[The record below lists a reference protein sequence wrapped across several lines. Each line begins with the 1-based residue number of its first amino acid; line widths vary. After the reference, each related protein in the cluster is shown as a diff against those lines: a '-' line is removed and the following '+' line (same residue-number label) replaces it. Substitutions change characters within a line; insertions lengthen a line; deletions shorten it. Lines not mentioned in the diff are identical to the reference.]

1 MTDGEPQ
8 PIPADRPVKNAL
20 AAGPPSDPVTAAA
33 DAPEAWTRWLPGPL
47 RSLVVRFLPR
57 GALILSVLTLG
68 YFVMGQLRNRVL
80 ATTFGLGTDLDV
92 YNLAFRIPEVA
103 LDVLVAA
110 GLTAPFVPIFSS
122 LRRNDETAANDFGRT
137 VLTAAV
143 LVIAAAMAVLAVIAP
158 AIADVVA
165 GDLDADAR
173 ALYVDLF
180 RINCLG
186 QILFAASITLGE
198 VLIAHRRFFFYALA
212 PILYTSGIVAGT
224 LIGGKALGIY
234 APAIGAV
241 GGAALHLAVRAFGTS
256 RTDFRIR
263 PKLRVRTAAFRE
275 FVRLMLPRM
284 LSYPIDPITLTYFG
298 VLALSFG
305 AGNASALAFADDY
318 RVVPVSLIAA
328 QFSLAVFPALSAAHA
343 RGDRPL
349 FRAIL
354 VRNIATIGG
363 LTLLAAVAVAVLAPI
378 GIDILLG
385 GGAFGVDDVATTAGL
400 LAAFAISIPLDSL
413 TYPLSRGLY
422 ATHNTLLQVIAS
434 VAGFATIIAVAQAL
448 APLTGILSIPLAY
461 AAGSGVKVV
470 LLAIFLV
477 ARLRRL
483 DRRPVAPAPG

>member
-1 MTDGEPQ
+1 V
-8 PIPADRPVKNAL
+8 I
-20 AAGPPSDPVTAAA
+20 AGDE
-33 DAPEAWTRWLPGPL
+33 PEAWTRWLPGPVRAL
-47 RSLVVRFLPR
+47 ALRFLPR

-68 YFVMGQLRNRVL
+68 YFIMGQLRNRVL
-80 ATTFGLGTDLDV
+80 ATSFGLGTELDV

-122 LRRNDETAANDFGRT
+122 LRRSDPVAANDFGRT

-143 LVIAAAMAVLAVIAP
+143 VVLALAMAVLALFAP

-165 GDLDADAR
+165 GDLDASAR

-180 RINCLG
+180 RINCVG

-212 PILYTSGIVAGT
+212 PILYTTGIVVGT
-224 LIGGKALGIY
+224 LIGRDALGIY

-241 GGAALHLAVRAFGTS
+241 GGAALHLGVRAWGTS

-263 PKLRVRTAAFRE
+263 PRLHIRTRAFRE

-305 AGNASALAFADDY
+305 VGNASALAFADDY

-328 QFSLAVFPALSAAHA
+328 QFSLAVFPALSAAFA
-343 RGDRPL
+343 SGDRRL
-349 FRAIL
+349 FRSIL
-354 VRNIATIGG
+354 IRNVLTIGI
-363 LTLLAAVAVAVLAPI
+363 LTLGAAVAVAVLAPI

-385 GGAFGVDDVATTAGL
+385 GGEFGAEDVATTAGL

-448 APLTGILSIPLAY
+448 APITGILSIPLAY

-483 DRRPVAPAPG
+483 EGSPVTQAPG

>member
-1 MTDGEPQ
+1 M
-8 PIPADRPVKNAL
+8 I
-20 AAGPPSDPVTAAA
+20 AGDE
-33 DAPEAWTRWLPGPL
+33 PEAWTRWLPGPVRAL
-47 RSLVVRFLPR
+47 ALRFLPR

-68 YFVMGQLRNRVL
+68 YFIMGQLRNRVL
-80 ATTFGLGTDLDV
+80 ATSFGLGTELDV

-122 LRRNDETAANDFGRT
+122 LRRSDPVAANDFGRT

-143 LVIAAAMAVLAVIAP
+143 VVLALAMAVLALFAP

-165 GDLDADAR
+165 GDLDASAR

-180 RINCLG
+180 RINCVG

-212 PILYTSGIVAGT
+212 PILYTTGIVVGT
-224 LIGGKALGIY
+224 LLGRESLGIY

-241 GGAALHLAVRAFGTS
+241 GGAALHLGVRAWGTS

-263 PKLRVRTAAFRE
+263 PRLHIRTRAFRE

-318 RVVPVSLIAA
+318 RVVPVSLVAA
-328 QFSLAVFPALSAAHA
+328 QFSLAVFPALSAAFA
-343 RGDRPL
+343 SGDRRL
-349 FRAIL
+349 FRSIL
-354 VRNIATIGG
+354 IRNVLTIGI
-363 LTLLAAVAVAVLAPI
+363 LTLGAAVAVAVLAPI

-385 GGAFGVDDVATTAGL
+385 GGEFGAEDVATTAGL

-448 APLTGILSIPLAY
+448 APITGILSIPLAY
-461 AAGSGVKVV
+461 TAGSGVKVV

-477 ARLRRL
+477 GRLRRL
-483 DRRPVAPAPG
+483 EGSPVTEAPG

>member
-1 MTDGEPQ
+1 V
-8 PIPADRPVKNAL
+8 I
-20 AAGPPSDPVTAAA
+20 AGDE
-33 DAPEAWTRWLPGPL
+33 PEAWTRWLPGPVRAL
-47 RSLVVRFLPR
+47 ALRFLPR

-68 YFVMGQLRNRVL
+68 YFIMGQLRNRVL
-80 ATTFGLGTDLDV
+80 ATSFGLGTELDV

-122 LRRNDETAANDFGRT
+122 LRRSDPVAANDFGRT

-143 LVIAAAMAVLAVIAP
+143 VVLALAMAMLALFAP

-165 GDLDADAR
+165 GDLDASAR

-180 RINCLG
+180 RINCVG

-212 PILYTSGIVAGT
+212 PILYTTGIVVGT
-224 LIGGKALGIY
+224 LIGRDALGIY

-241 GGAALHLAVRAFGTS
+241 GGAALHLGVRAWGTS

-263 PKLRVRTAAFRE
+263 PRLHIRTRAFRE

-328 QFSLAVFPALSAAHA
+328 QFSLAVFPALSAAFA
-343 RGDRPL
+343 SGDRRL
-349 FRAIL
+349 FRSIL
-354 VRNIATIGG
+354 IRNVLTIGI
-363 LTLLAAVAVAVLAPI
+363 LTLGAAVAVAVLAPI

-385 GGAFGVDDVATTAGL
+385 GGEFGAEDVATTAGL

-448 APLTGILSIPLAY
+448 APITGILSIPLAY

-477 ARLRRL
+477 GRLRRL
-483 DRRPVAPAPG
+483 EGSPVTQAPG

>member
-1 MTDGEPQ
+1 MSRSNAGPDGVSAGVARPL
-8 PIPADRPVKNAL
+8 ARPVSAVRAL
-20 AAGPPSDPVTAAA
+20 VD
-33 DAPEAWTRWLPGPL
+33 
-47 RSLVVRFLPR
+47 RFLPQ
-57 GALILSVLTLG
+57 GALILSVLTFG

-80 ATTFGLGTDLDV
+80 STTFGLGTDLDV

-122 LRRNDETAANDFGRT
+122 LRRSDREAANDFGRT

-143 LVIAAAMAVLAVIAP
+143 LVMAAAMAVLAIAAP
-158 AIADVVA
+158 LVADVV
-165 GDLDADAR
+165 DVDDRLDAASR
-173 ALYVDLF
+173 ALYVDLL

-212 PILYTSGIVAGT
+212 PILYTSGIVGGTVLAGET
-224 LIGGKALGIY
+224 LGIY

-241 GGAALHLAVRAFGTS
+241 GGAALHLGVRAFGTT

-263 PKLRVRTAAFRE
+263 PRLRVRTAAFRE

-284 LSYPIDPITLTYFG
+284 LSYPIDPITLTFFG

-318 RVVPVSLIAA
+318 RVVPVSLIGA

-343 RGDRPL
+343 SGDRGL
-349 FRAIL
+349 FRSIL
-354 VRNIATIGG
+354 ARNVVTIGG

-385 GGAFGVDDVATTAGL
+385 GGEFGADDVATTAGL

-422 ATHNTLLQVIAS
+422 ATHNTVLQVLAS
-434 VAGFATIIAVAQAL
+434 VAGFVTIVAIAQIL
-448 APLTGILSIPLAY
+448 APPAGIVSIPLAY

-470 LLAIFLV
+470 LLAIFLFD
-477 ARLRRL
+477 RLRRL
-483 DRRPVAPAPG
+483 DRGETAPTG

>member
-1 MTDGEPQ
+1 V
-8 PIPADRPVKNAL
+8 I
-20 AAGPPSDPVTAAA
+20 AGDE
-33 DAPEAWTRWLPGPL
+33 PEAWTRWLPGPVRAL
-47 RSLVVRFLPR
+47 ALRFLPR

-68 YFVMGQLRNRVL
+68 YFIMGQLRNRVL
-80 ATTFGLGTDLDV
+80 ATSFGLGTELDV

-122 LRRNDETAANDFGRT
+122 LRRSDPVAANDFGRT

-143 LVIAAAMAVLAVIAP
+143 VVLALAMAVLALFAP

-165 GDLDADAR
+165 GDLDASAR

-180 RINCLG
+180 RINCVG

-212 PILYTSGIVAGT
+212 PILYTTGIVVGT
-224 LIGGKALGIY
+224 LLGRDALGIY

-241 GGAALHLAVRAFGTS
+241 GGAALHLGVRAWGTS
-256 RTDFRIR
+256 RTDFRVRPRLHIR
-263 PKLRVRTAAFRE
+263 TRAFRE

-305 AGNASALAFADDY
+305 VGNASALAFADDY

-328 QFSLAVFPALSAAHA
+328 QFSLAVFPALSAAFA
-343 RGDRPL
+343 SGDRRL
-349 FRAIL
+349 FRSIL
-354 VRNIATIGG
+354 IRNVLTIGI
-363 LTLLAAVAVAVLAPI
+363 LTLGAAVAVAVLAPI

-385 GGAFGVDDVATTAGL
+385 GGEFGAEDVATTAGL

-434 VAGFATIIAVAQAL
+434 AAGFATIIAVAQAL
-448 APLTGILSIPLAY
+448 APITGILSIPLAY

-477 ARLRRL
+477 GRLRRL
-483 DRRPVAPAPG
+483 EGSPVTEAPG

>member
-1 MTDGEPQ
+1 M
-8 PIPADRPVKNAL
+8 I
-20 AAGPPSDPVTAAA
+20 AGDE
-33 DAPEAWTRWLPGPL
+33 PEAWTRWLPGPVRAL
-47 RSLVVRFLPR
+47 ALRFLPR

-68 YFVMGQLRNRVL
+68 YFIMGQLRNRVL
-80 ATTFGLGTDLDV
+80 ATSFGLGTELDV

-122 LRRNDETAANDFGRT
+122 LRRSDPVAANDFGRT

-143 LVIAAAMAVLAVIAP
+143 VVLALAMAMLALFAP

-165 GDLDADAR
+165 GDLDASAR

-180 RINCLG
+180 RINCVG

-212 PILYTSGIVAGT
+212 PILYTTGIVVGT
-224 LIGGKALGIY
+224 LIGRDALGIY

-241 GGAALHLAVRAFGTS
+241 GGAALHLGVRAWGTS

-263 PKLRVRTAAFRE
+263 PRLHIRTRAFRE

-328 QFSLAVFPALSAAHA
+328 QFSLAVFPALSAAFA
-343 RGDRPL
+343 SGDRRL
-349 FRAIL
+349 FRSIL
-354 VRNIATIGG
+354 IRNVLTIGI
-363 LTLLAAVAVAVLAPI
+363 LTLGAAVAVAVLAPI

-385 GGAFGVDDVATTAGL
+385 GGEFGAEDVATTAGL

-448 APLTGILSIPLAY
+448 APITGILSIPLAY

-477 ARLRRL
+477 GRLRRL
-483 DRRPVAPAPG
+483 EGSPVTQAPG

>member
-1 MTDGEPQ
+1 
-8 PIPADRPVKNAL
+8 
-20 AAGPPSDPVTAAA
+20 VTA
-33 DAPEAWTRWLPGPL
+33 L
-47 RSLVVRFLPR
+47 RRLIDRFLPQ
-57 GALILSVLTLG
+57 GALILSFLTLV
-68 YFVMGQLRNRVL
+68 YFVMGQVRNRVL

-103 LDVLVAA
+103 LDILVAA

-122 LRRNDETAANDFGRT
+122 LRRSDATEANDFGRT

-143 LVIAAAMAVLAVIAP
+143 LVIAAAMAVLAIIAP
-158 AIADVVA
+158 AIADVVG
-165 GDLDADAR
+165 GDLDPSAR
-173 ALYVDLF
+173 ALYVDLL

-212 PILYTSGIVAGT
+212 PILYTSGIVVGT
-224 LIGGKALGIY
+224 LVAGDSLGIY
-234 APAIGAV
+234 APALGAV
-241 GGAALHLAVRAFGTS
+241 GGAALHLGVRAFGTS

-263 PKLRVRTAAFRE
+263 PRLRVRTAAFRE

-343 RGDRPL
+343 NGDRSL
-349 FRAIL
+349 FRTIL
-354 VRNIATIGG
+354 VRNVATIGG
-363 LTLLAAVAVAVLAPI
+363 LTLLAAVAVVVLAPI

-385 GGAFGVDDVATTAGL
+385 GGEFGPDDVATTAGL

-413 TYPLSRGLY
+413 TYPLSRALY

-434 VAGFATIIAVAQAL
+434 IAGFVTIIAVAQVL
-448 APLTGILSIPLAY
+448 APPVGILSIPLAY
-461 AAGSGVKVV
+461 AAGSGVKVF

-477 ARLRRL
+477 DRLGRIERG
-483 DRRPVAPAPG
+483 APAPTG

>member
-1 MTDGEPQ
+1 MTSLL
-8 PIPADRPVKNAL
+8 ARPVSAVL
-20 AAGPPSDPVTAAA
+20 G
-33 DAPEAWTRWLPGPL
+33 
-47 RSLVVRFLPR
+47 LVDRFVPQ
-57 GALILSVLTLG
+57 GALVLSILTFG

-80 ATTFGLGTDLDV
+80 ATTFGLSTDLDV

-103 LDVLVAA
+103 LDILVAA

-122 LRRNDETAANDFGRT
+122 LRRSDREAANDFGRT

-143 LVIAAAMAVLAVIAP
+143 LVMAVAMAVLALAAP

-165 GDLDADAR
+165 GDLDAASR
-173 ALYVDLF
+173 ALYVDLL

-212 PILYTSGIVAGT
+212 PILYTSGIVVGT
-224 LIGGKALGIY
+224 LIGAGALGIY
-234 APAIGAV
+234 APALGAV
-241 GGAALHLAVRAFGTS
+241 GGAAVHLGIRAFGTRT

-263 PKLRVRTAAFRE
+263 PRLRVRTAAFGE

-298 VLALSFG
+298 ILALSFG

-343 RGDRPL
+343 SGDRRA
-349 FRAIL
+349 FRSIL
-354 VRNIATIGG
+354 ARNVATIGG

-378 GIDILLG
+378 GIEILLG
-385 GGAFGVDDVATTAGL
+385 GGEFGAEDVATTAGL

-422 ATHNTLLQVIAS
+422 ATHNTVLQVIAS
-434 VAGFATIIAVAQAL
+434 IAGFVTIVAVAQVL
-448 APLTGILSIPLAY
+448 APATGILSIPLAY

-470 LLAIFLV
+470 LLAIFLFD
-477 ARLRRL
+477 RLRRL
-483 DRRPVAPAPG
+483 ERGETMPTG

>member
-1 MTDGEPQ
+1 M
-8 PIPADRPVKNAL
+8 I
-20 AAGPPSDPVTAAA
+20 AGDE
-33 DAPEAWTRWLPGPL
+33 PEAWTRWLPGPVRAL
-47 RSLVVRFLPR
+47 ALRFLPR

-68 YFVMGQLRNRVL
+68 YFIMGQLRNRVL
-80 ATTFGLGTDLDV
+80 ATSFGLGTELDV

-122 LRRNDETAANDFGRT
+122 LRRSDPVAANDFGRT

-143 LVIAAAMAVLAVIAP
+143 VVLALAMAVLALFAP

-165 GDLDADAR
+165 GDLDASAR

-180 RINCLG
+180 RINSVG

-212 PILYTSGIVAGT
+212 PILYTTGIVVGT
-224 LIGGKALGIY
+224 LLGRESLGIY

-241 GGAALHLAVRAFGTS
+241 GGAALHLGVRAWGTS

-263 PKLRVRTAAFRE
+263 PRLHIRTRAFRE

-318 RVVPVSLIAA
+318 RVVPVSLVAA
-328 QFSLAVFPALSAAHA
+328 QFSLAVFPALSAAFA
-343 RGDRPL
+343 SGDRRL
-349 FRAIL
+349 FRSIL
-354 VRNIATIGG
+354 IRNVLTIGI
-363 LTLLAAVAVAVLAPI
+363 LTLGAAVAVAVLAPI

-385 GGAFGVDDVATTAGL
+385 GGEFGAEDVATTAGL

-448 APLTGILSIPLAY
+448 APITGILSIPLAY

-477 ARLRRL
+477 GRLRRL
-483 DRRPVAPAPG
+483 EGSPVTEAPG

>member
-1 MTDGEPQ
+1 M
-8 PIPADRPVKNAL
+8 I
-20 AAGPPSDPVTAAA
+20 AGDE
-33 DAPEAWTRWLPGPL
+33 PEAWTRWLPGPVRAL
-47 RSLVVRFLPR
+47 ALRFLPR

-68 YFVMGQLRNRVL
+68 YFIMGQLRNRVL
-80 ATTFGLGTDLDV
+80 ATSFGLGTELDV

-122 LRRNDETAANDFGRT
+122 LRRSDPVAANDFGRT

-143 LVIAAAMAVLAVIAP
+143 VVLALAMALLALFAP

-165 GDLDADAR
+165 ADLDSSAR

-180 RINCLG
+180 RINCVG

-212 PILYTSGIVAGT
+212 PILYTTGIVVGT
-224 LIGGKALGIY
+224 LLGRDALGIY

-241 GGAALHLAVRAFGTS
+241 GGAALHLGVRAWGTS

-263 PKLRVRTAAFRE
+263 PRLHVRTRAFRE

-328 QFSLAVFPALSAAHA
+328 QFSLAVFPALSAAFA
-343 RGDRPL
+343 SGDRRL
-349 FRAIL
+349 FRSIL
-354 VRNIATIGG
+354 IRNVLTIGI
-363 LTLLAAVAVAVLAPI
+363 LTLGAAVAVAVLAPI

-385 GGAFGVDDVATTAGL
+385 GGEFGAEDVATTAGL

-434 VAGFATIIAVAQAL
+434 VAGFATIIAIAQTL
-448 APLTGILSIPLAY
+448 APITGILSIPLAY

-477 ARLRRL
+477 GRLRRL
-483 DRRPVAPAPG
+483 EGSPVTGAPG

>member
-1 MTDGEPQ
+1 M
-8 PIPADRPVKNAL
+8 I
-20 AAGPPSDPVTAAA
+20 AGDE
-33 DAPEAWTRWLPGPL
+33 PEAWTRWLPGPVRAL
-47 RSLVVRFLPR
+47 ALRFLPR

-68 YFVMGQLRNRVL
+68 YFIMGQLRNRVL
-80 ATTFGLGTDLDV
+80 ATSFGLGTELDV

-122 LRRNDETAANDFGRT
+122 LRRSDAVAANDFGRT

-143 LVIAAAMAVLAVIAP
+143 VVLALAMAMLALFAP

-165 GDLDADAR
+165 GDLDASAR

-180 RINCLG
+180 RINCVG

-212 PILYTSGIVAGT
+212 PILYTTGIVVGT
-224 LIGGKALGIY
+224 LIGRDALGIY

-241 GGAALHLAVRAFGTS
+241 GGAALHLGVRAWGTS

-263 PKLRVRTAAFRE
+263 PRLHIRTRAFRE

-328 QFSLAVFPALSAAHA
+328 QFSLAVFPALSAAFA
-343 RGDRPL
+343 SGDRRL
-349 FRAIL
+349 FRSIL
-354 VRNIATIGG
+354 IRNVLTIGI
-363 LTLLAAVAVAVLAPI
+363 LTLGAAVAVAVLAPI

-385 GGAFGVDDVATTAGL
+385 GGEFGAEDVATTAGL

-448 APLTGILSIPLAY
+448 APITGIVSIPLAY

-477 ARLRRL
+477 GRLRRL
-483 DRRPVAPAPG
+483 EGSPVTQAPG

>member
-1 MTDGEPQ
+1 M
-8 PIPADRPVKNAL
+8 I
-20 AAGPPSDPVTAAA
+20 AGDE
-33 DAPEAWTRWLPGPL
+33 PEAWTRWLPGPVRAL
-47 RSLVVRFLPR
+47 ALRFLPR

-68 YFVMGQLRNRVL
+68 YFIMGQLRNRVL
-80 ATTFGLGTDLDV
+80 ATSFGLGTELDV

-122 LRRNDETAANDFGRT
+122 LRRSDPVAANDFGRT

-143 LVIAAAMAVLAVIAP
+143 VVLALAMAVLALFAP

-165 GDLDADAR
+165 GDLDASAR

-180 RINCLG
+180 RINSVG

-212 PILYTSGIVAGT
+212 PILYTTGIVVGT
-224 LIGGKALGIY
+224 LLGRDSLGIY

-241 GGAALHLAVRAFGTS
+241 GGAALHLGVRAWGTS

-263 PKLRVRTAAFRE
+263 PRLHIRTRAFRE

-328 QFSLAVFPALSAAHA
+328 QFSLAVFPALSAAFA
-343 RGDRPL
+343 SGDRRL
-349 FRAIL
+349 FRSIL
-354 VRNIATIGG
+354 IRNVLTIGI
-363 LTLLAAVAVAVLAPI
+363 LTLGAAVAVAVLAPI

-385 GGAFGVDDVATTAGL
+385 GGEFGAEDVATTAGL

-448 APLTGILSIPLAY
+448 APITGILSIPLAY

-477 ARLRRL
+477 GRLRRL
-483 DRRPVAPAPG
+483 EGSPVTEAPG

>member
-1 MTDGEPQ
+1 M
-8 PIPADRPVKNAL
+8 I
-20 AAGPPSDPVTAAA
+20 AGDE
-33 DAPEAWTRWLPGPL
+33 PEAWTRWLPGPVRAL
-47 RSLVVRFLPR
+47 ALRFLPR

-68 YFVMGQLRNRVL
+68 YFIMGQLRNRVL
-80 ATTFGLGTDLDV
+80 ATSFGLGTELDV

-122 LRRNDETAANDFGRT
+122 LRRSDPVAANDFGRT

-143 LVIAAAMAVLAVIAP
+143 VVLALAMAVLALFAP

-165 GDLDADAR
+165 GDLDASAR

-180 RINCLG
+180 RINSVG

-212 PILYTSGIVAGT
+212 PILYTTGIVVGT
-224 LIGGKALGIY
+224 LLGRDSLGIY

-241 GGAALHLAVRAFGTS
+241 GGAALHLGVRAWGTS

-263 PKLRVRTAAFRE
+263 PRLHIRTRAFRE

-318 RVVPVSLIAA
+318 RVVPVSLVAA
-328 QFSLAVFPALSAAHA
+328 QFSLAVFPALSAAFA
-343 RGDRPL
+343 SGDRRL
-349 FRAIL
+349 FRSIL
-354 VRNIATIGG
+354 IRNVLTIGI
-363 LTLLAAVAVAVLAPI
+363 LTLGAAVAVAVLAPI

-385 GGAFGVDDVATTAGL
+385 GGEFGAEDVATTAGL

-448 APLTGILSIPLAY
+448 APITGILSIPLAY
-461 AAGSGVKVV
+461 TAGSGVKVV

-477 ARLRRL
+477 GRLRRL
-483 DRRPVAPAPG
+483 EGSPVTEAPG

>member
-1 MTDGEPQ
+1 MTSF
-8 PIPADRPVKNAL
+8 AARPVGAVRAL
-20 AAGPPSDPVTAAA
+20 LD
-33 DAPEAWTRWLPGPL
+33 
-47 RSLVVRFLPR
+47 RFVPQ
-57 GALILSVLTLG
+57 GALVLSILTLG

-103 LDVLVAA
+103 LDILVAA

-122 LRRNDETAANDFGRT
+122 LRRGDRDAANDFGRT

-143 LVIAAAMAVLAVIAP
+143 LVMAVAMAILAIAAPAV
-158 AIADVVA
+158 ADVVA
-165 GDLDADAR
+165 DDLDAASR
-173 ALYVDLF
+173 ELYVDLL

-212 PILYTSGIVAGT
+212 PILYTSGIVIGT
-224 LIGGKALGIY
+224 LLGGDALGIY
-234 APAIGAV
+234 APALGAV
-241 GGAALHLAVRAFGTS
+241 GGAALHLSIRAFGTT

-263 PKLRVRTAAFRE
+263 PRLAIRTAAFRE

-305 AGNASALAFADDY
+305 AGSASALAFADDY

-343 RGDRPL
+343 SGDRRA
-349 FRAIL
+349 FRSIL
-354 VRNIATIGG
+354 ARNVATIGG

-378 GIDILLG
+378 GIEILLG
-385 GGAFGVDDVATTAGL
+385 GGEFGADDIATTAGL

-434 VAGFATIIAVAQAL
+434 IAGFVTIVIVAQLLAPVAGII
-448 APLTGILSIPLAY
+448 SIPLAY
-461 AAGSGVKVV
+461 AAGSAVKVV
-470 LLAIFLV
+470 LLAMFLFE
-477 ARLRRL
+477 RLRRL
-483 DRRPVAPAPG
+483 ERDEARPTG

>member
-1 MTDGEPQ
+1 
-8 PIPADRPVKNAL
+8 
-20 AAGPPSDPVTAAA
+20 VTA
-33 DAPEAWTRWLPGPL
+33 L
-47 RSLVVRFLPR
+47 RRLIDRFLPQ
-57 GALILSVLTLG
+57 GALILSFLTLV
-68 YFVMGQLRNRVL
+68 YFVMGQVRNRVL

-103 LDVLVAA
+103 LDILVAA

-122 LRRNDETAANDFGRT
+122 LRRSDATEANDFGRT

-143 LVIAAAMAVLAVIAP
+143 LVIAAAMAVLAIIAP
-158 AIADVVA
+158 AIADVVG
-165 GDLDADAR
+165 GDLDPSAR
-173 ALYVDLF
+173 ALYVDLL

-212 PILYTSGIVAGT
+212 PILYTSGIVVGT
-224 LIGGKALGIY
+224 LVAGDSLGIY
-234 APAIGAV
+234 APALGAV
-241 GGAALHLAVRAFGTS
+241 GGAALHLGVRAFGTS

-263 PKLRVRTAAFRE
+263 PRLRVRTAAFRE

-343 RGDRPL
+343 NGDRSL
-349 FRAIL
+349 FRTIL
-354 VRNIATIGG
+354 VRNVATIGG
-363 LTLLAAVAVAVLAPI
+363 LTLLAAVAVVVLAPI

-385 GGAFGVDDVATTAGL
+385 GGEFGPDDVATTAGL

-413 TYPLSRGLY
+413 TYPLSRALY

-434 VAGFATIIAVAQAL
+434 IAGFVTIVAVAQVL
-448 APLTGILSIPLAY
+448 APPVGILSIPLAY
-461 AAGSGVKVV
+461 AAGSGVKVF

-477 ARLRRL
+477 DRLGRIERG
-483 DRRPVAPAPG
+483 APAPTG